1 MFICCFRITD
11 RCPKAAERNLQMDYV
26 RMGQRIRKQRKLM
39 GLTQKAAA
47 EKTGISLPFYG
58 HIERGSRKAS
68 LETLVSIA
76 NALGVSMDAI
86 LQDSLVVTRGPF
98 PSEAY
103 LSEHS
108 RALLNDIVN
117 VLREHDAPQEP

>member
-1 MFICCFRITD
+1 
-11 RCPKAAERNLQMDYV
+11 MDYV

-47 EKTGISLPFYG
+47 EKSGISLPFYG

-98 PSEAY
+98 PTEADVA
-103 LSEHS
+103 EHN
-108 RALLNDIVN
+108 RAIRSDIGN
-117 VLREHDAPQEP
+117 VLREHDLPNIP

>member
-1 MFICCFRITD
+1 
-11 RCPKAAERNLQMDYV
+11 MDYV

-58 HIERGSRKAS
+58 HI
-68 LETLVSIA
+68 
-76 NALGVSMDAI
+76 VSMDAI

-103 LSEHS
+103 LSEYS